1 MIEKLQRNRN
11 SAKEADSHRIGAT
24 AAEQAGE
31 LLYRGTQV
39 IHDLFDGL
47 LNRAQEGV
55 LCARS
60 YLRLTARRI
69 RRASHEKKAKR
80 FPESDSWPVRVFLM
94 ASGVLPLLRRHL
106 RKEAWL
112 LRCRLNEWKAER
124 FNRAHKRL
132 LHPLAFA
139 GAGAAVAAL
148 ALFFS
153 SYTIGAT
160 VTYDGNVVAST
171 TSLSAVK
178 EACANIEAATA
189 TTLGSTY
196 TIDSD
201 LLHYSPSLV
210 ARNEVVDESA
220 LEAELSN
227 EIGLVTYAYALYV
240 DGELVGAT
248 PYEGALEELLPLCE
262 KEGVGVVPYQLL
274 QGGMLTGKYRRGQE
288 APAGS
293 RLAEKPEWMKPF
305 TDETYDVI
313 ERCAAEA
320 AAEGVT
326 MTQHALRWALA
337 QPGVV
342 SALVGVKR
350 EEQIDE
356 AAGAV
361 R

>member
-1 MIEKLQRNRN
+1 MIF
-11 SAKEADSHRIGAT
+11 AAGALLPQ
-24 AAEQAGE
+24 EE
-31 LLYRGTQV
+31 LPT
-39 IHDLFDGL
+39 L
-47 LNRAQEGV
+47 LDTLE
-55 LCARS
+55 
-60 YLRLTARRI
+60 
-69 RRASHEKKAKR
+69 E
-80 FPESDSWPVRVFLM
+80 
-94 ASGVLPLLRRHL
+94 
-106 RKEAWL
+106 
-112 LRCRLNEWKAER
+112 RLNETRSGPPLDVDVVLDAADILG
-124 FNRAHKRL
+124 RAL
-132 LHPLAFA
+132 
-139 GAGAAVAAL
+139 
-148 ALFFS
+148 
-153 SYTIGAT
+153 
-160 VTYDGNVVAST
+160 
-171 TSLSAVK
+171 
-178 EACANIEAATA
+178 
-189 TTLGSTY
+189 
-196 TIDSD
+196 DS
-201 LLHYSPSLV
+201 
-210 ARNEVVDESA
+210 
-220 LEAELSN
+220 
-227 EIGLVTYAYALYV
+227 
-240 DGELVGAT
+240 GELDPLLAQYA
-248 PYEGALEELLPLCE
+248 PPGALEELLPLCE

>member
-1 MIEKLQRNRN
+1 MERLNLRQLEIFSAVVDAGSFTAAAEKLY
-11 SAKEADSHRIGAT
+11 
-24 AAEQAGE
+24 
-31 LLYRGTQV
+31 L
-39 IHDLFDGL
+39 
-47 LNRAQEGV
+47 AQSTV
-55 LCARS
+55 
-60 YLRLTARRI
+60 
-69 RRASHEKKAKR
+69 
-80 FPESDSWPVRVFLM
+80 SDNVR
-94 ASGVLPLLRRHL
+94 
-106 RKEAWL
+106 
-112 LRCRLNEWKAER
+112 
-124 FNRAHKRL
+124 
-132 LHPLAFA
+132 
-139 GAGAAVAAL
+139 
-148 ALFFS
+148 
-153 SYTIGAT
+153 
-160 VTYDGNVVAST
+160 
-171 TSLSAVK
+171 
-178 EACANIEAATA
+178 
-189 TTLGSTY
+189 
-196 TIDSD
+196 
-201 LLHYSPSLV
+201 
-210 ARNEVVDESA
+210 
-220 LEAELSN
+220 
-227 EIGLVTYAYALYV
+227 
-240 DGELVGAT
+240 
-248 PYEGALEELLPLCE
+248 ALEELLPLCE